1 MTQELEDAE
10 SRLNVLEDKIVPTE
24 EDTIREMILK
34 NSKTEAELVK
44 EKEKGTRL
52 NAQVEFLKSE
62 LKTKLP
68 LLKLRKNEF

>member
-24 EDTIREMILK
+24 EDSIREMILK

-44 EKEKGTRL
+44 EKEKGKRL
-52 NAQVEFLKSE
+52 NA
-62 LKTKLP
+62 
-68 LLKLRKNEF
+68 